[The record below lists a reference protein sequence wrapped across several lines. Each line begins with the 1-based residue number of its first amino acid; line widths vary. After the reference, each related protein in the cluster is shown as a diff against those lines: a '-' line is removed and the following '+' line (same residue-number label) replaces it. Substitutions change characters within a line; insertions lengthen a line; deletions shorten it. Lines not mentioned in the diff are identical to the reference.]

1 MTLLPSAEAAT
12 IAWLLLPFV
21 AAFLA
26 ALLPSL
32 GRPLTLLCCLAT
44 AGVALAAH
52 QGLLPPVLELL
63 GPQGVELRPDAFAAP
78 FLLLNALICAG
89 VLFDGWG
96 RSLPGPFPLLLM
108 VLHGGLD
115 SAFVAADLVS
125 LYVTLEVVGISAFL
139 LILTPRSGRT
149 LWVALRYLLIS
160 NTVMLFFLVGA
171 AVEYQQQGSFRFTAV
186 AAVRG
191 GGALALLLVGLL
203 TKSGLFISG
212 LWLPRTH
219 AEAPAEVSALLS
231 GVVVT
236 AGLCPLLRLS
246 MEVPA
251 IATVLPP
258 IGLASGALGIVFA
271 LFDADAKRL
280 LAWSTLSQLGLVA
293 LSPASA
299 GGYALAHGLG
309 KGALFLAA
317 RRFPSR
323 VLEGWRERPLPAD
336 LWWTVWIGS
345 LSIVGLPPLLG
356 FFAKARLEEAVEGW
370 TGLVVPALMV
380 GTTAVYARL
389 WGAPR
394 ASAGS
399 GEGPLPPAGTL
410 LLLTALLLPGLQLA
424 AGLSVPWASFGKTAL
439 IVLAGLGL
447 HRLLEG
453 LRRRDALRLPDLE
466 GFGDLLGSIGV
477 VGAGLMVVL
486 QR

>member
-1 MTLLPSAEAAT
+1 LTLLPSAEAAT
-12 IAWLLLPFV
+12 IGWLLLPFL

-32 GRPLTLLCCLAT
+32 GRPLTLICCLAT
-44 AGVALAAH
+44 AAVALAAR

-78 FLLLNALICAG
+78 FLLLNALICAA
-89 VLFDGWG
+89 VLLDGWR

-139 LILTPRSGRT
+139 LILTPRSRRS
-149 LWVALRYLLIS
+149 LWIALRYLLIS

-171 AVEYQQQGSFRFTAV
+171 AVVYQQEGSFRFTAV

-203 TKSGLFISG
+203 TKSGLFVSG

-236 AGLCPLLRLS
+236 AGLCPLLRLA
-246 MEVPA
+246 MAVPA
-251 IATVLPP
+251 IAAVLPP
-258 IGLASGALGIVFA
+258 IGLASGALGILFA

-293 LSPASA
+293 LAPAAA

-323 VLEGWRERPLPAD
+323 VLAGWRERPLPTD
-336 LWWTVWIGS
+336 LWWTMWIGS

-356 FFAKARLEEAVEGW
+356 FFAKARLEQSVEGW
-370 TGLVVPALMV
+370 SSLVLPGLMV

-394 ASAGS
+394 AAAAA

-410 LLLTALLLPGLQLA
+410 LLLAALLVPGLQLA
-424 AGLSVPWASFGKTAL
+424 VGRAVPWSSFGKTAL
-439 IVLAGLGL
+439 IVLTGLAV
-447 HRLLEG
+447 HQLLER
-453 LRRRDALRLPDLE
+453 LRRRDGLRLPDLE
-466 GFGDLLGSIGV
+466 GFGDLLGGIGV
-477 VGAGLMVVL
+477 VGAALLVVL